1 MLVGNAVLHTP
12 PKPSV
17 LPELPLYTTRTLLSP
32 LESTLTRPSASADSK
47 RLTRNLPPLFAT
59 LTKKRGGRSPLPPR
73 SLSTRYYARAHQLDT
88 PVSAQLQ
95 SPQSLAH
102 SLKNWISRKPFQ
114 ICVFRTLCKNTRG
127 RGATY
132 PPTSQVFLEMYTL
145 PGPPGLATA
154 GGCSPQLAF
163 DQPTRAVRESPQHAH
178 QTRFSAG
185 GKP

>member
-102 SLKNWISRKPFQ
+102 SLKNWISRKPFL
-114 ICVFRTLCKNTRG
+114 ICVFRTLCKNTRD
-127 RGATY
+127 RGL
-132 PPTSQVFLEMYTL
+132 PTL
-145 PGPPGLATA
+145 PPLKFFLRCALCSAPGNATA
-154 GGCSPQLAF
+154 DIAPPNLHSTNPRT
-163 DQPTRAVRESPQHAH
+163 P
-178 QTRFSAG
+178 
-185 GKP
+185 

>member
-17 LPELPLYTTRTLLSP
+17 LPELPLYTRKRLLNP
-32 LESTLTRPSASADSK
+32 LESTLTRPPASADSK
-47 RLTRNLPPLFAT
+47 RLTRNLSPLFAT
-59 LTKKRGGRSPLPPR
+59 LTKKRGGRSSRLPQ
-73 SLSTRYYARAHQLDT
+73 SLSTRYYARARQLDT

-102 SLKNWISRKPFQ
+102 SLKNWISRKPFL

-132 PPTSQVFLEMYTL
+132 PPTPQVFLEMCTV
-145 PGPPGLATA
+145 PGPPGLTTV
-154 GGCSPQLAF
+154 GGCCPQLAF
-163 DQPTRAVRESPQHAH
+163 DQPTRTVRESPPHAH